1 MIYNTSGKKAKREEK
16 NLVKVYI
23 FYNGGCWHCNRLWT
37 FILVY
42 PPFDLP
48 LHHRPSGSWCGPGR
62 WGAALF
68 WDETDSLFISSC
80 QTEYC
85 LICSFSMSS
94 IFGQMTSAQQRLLFQ
109 SHHSQACWKSKE
121 RVMARKSI
129 WLSWLRVHV
138 TYMHGP
144 THMRTHT
151 HTHPHSHS
159 VSLSL
164 LPCVTQDTS
173 KH

>member
-1 MIYNTSGKKAKREEK
+1 MSEKKRNVLIYQHRVATFFQNDIQHLRKKKTKRKEK
-16 NLVKVYI
+16 KLVKVYI
-23 FYNGGCWHCNRLWT
+23 FYNGGCWHCNCLWT

-94 IFGQMTSAQQRLLFQ
+94 IFGQMTSAQQRLLLQ

-121 RVMARKSI
+121 RVMARKWI
-129 WLSWLRVHV
+129 VLHLQPFTLEAYKNV
-138 TYMHGP
+138 
-144 THMRTHT
+144 
-151 HTHPHSHS
+151 
-159 VSLSL
+159 L
-164 LPCVTQDTS
+164 
-173 KH
+173 